1 MWFHG
6 VCEHVKLVYLFICLC
21 CRCLVFGD
29 KIETRLFDENGE
41 EEASFIQTAVS
52 EEIISD

>member
-1 MWFHG
+1 M
-6 VCEHVKLVYLFICLC
+6 KLVYLFICFG

-41 EEASFIQTAVS
+41 EKASCIQTAEAES
-52 EEIISD
+52 EETVWD